1 VFLRALCG
9 CSFET
14 GGGPISHN
22 DGEWCPILRCVKL
35 GLISRDMNLFQP
47 IPNAGAADTTRPLA
61 DRMRPR
67 TLDEYVGQ
75 DHLIGP
81 GKPLRVS
88 IERDDAGSIIFWG
101 PPGTGKTTLA
111 KIIANMTSAEFI
123 EFSAVLAGIK
133 EIKQVMADAERARQ
147 YGTRT
152 IVFIDEIHRF
162 NKAQQDAFLP
172 HVEKGNIRLIGA
184 TTENPSFEI
193 NSALLSRCRV
203 YVLQPLT
210 EEQIVLLLRR
220 ALTDRER
227 GLGEMNL
234 AASDDVLKKIA
245 SYTSG
250 DARSAYNVL
259 EVAAGLAKSPPFD
272 KLRAGFPAKE
282 ARSGAPDGAEVREIT
297 DGIVHDALQRRI
309 LLYDKTGEEHYNLI
323 SALHKSVRNSD
334 PDAALYWLGRMLE
347 AGEDPLYVAR
357 RVVRM
362 AVEDIGLADP
372 NALSL
377 CMAARDA
384 VDFIGMP
391 EGNLALAQA
400 VVYLSVAPKSNAL
413 YTAYGSVQGD
423 VESTAADP
431 VPLHLRNAPTKLMK
445 GLGYGRGYQYAHD
458 LESKVADMECLP
470 ENLRGRVYYQP
481 TNEGIEKRIRERL
494 EEIKKARATR
504 QRESD

>member
-1 VFLRALCG
+1 V
-9 CSFET
+9 S
-14 GGGPISHN
+14 
-22 DGEWCPILRCVKL
+22 
-35 GLISRDMNLFQP
+35 LFQP
-47 IPNAGAADTTRPLA
+47 IPNAGSADDAPRPLA

-75 DHLIGP
+75 EHLIGP
-81 GKPLRVS
+81 GKPLRTQVD
-88 IERDDAGSIIFWG
+88 RDDTGSLIFWG

-111 KIIANMTSAEFI
+111 KIIAHMTKAEFI

-203 YVLQPLT
+203 YVLKPLT
-210 EEQIVLLLRR
+210 EDQIVLLLRR
-220 ALTDRER
+220 ALTDHER
-227 GLGEMNL
+227 GLGEKNL
-234 AASDDVLKKIA
+234 TASDDVLKKIA

-259 EVAAGLAKSPPFD
+259 EVAAGLAHKN
-272 KLRAGFPAKE
+272 AE
-282 ARSGAPDGAEVREIT
+282 GALEIT
-297 DGIVHDALQRRI
+297 DEIVRDALQKRI
-309 LLYDKTGEEHYNLI
+309 LLYDKSGEEHYNLI

-413 YTAYGSVQGD
+413 YTAYGEVQQD
-423 VESTAADP
+423 VEQTAADS
-431 VPLHLRNAPTKLMK
+431 VPLHLRNAPTGLMK
-445 GLGYGRGYQYAHD
+445 GLGYGHGYQYAHD
-458 LESKVADMECLP
+458 LEAKVADMQCLP
-470 ENLRGRVYYQP
+470 DNLRDRVYYRP
-481 TNEGIEKRIRERL
+481 ANEGTEKRIRERL
-494 EEIKKARATR
+494 DDIKR
-504 QRESD
+504 QRSRAREGDPPRPKKES

>member
-1 VFLRALCG
+1 MATV
-9 CSFET
+9 S
-14 GGGPISHN
+14 
-22 DGEWCPILRCVKL
+22 
-35 GLISRDMNLFQP
+35 LFQP
-47 IPNAGAADTTRPLA
+47 IPNAGSAADKTRPLA

-67 TLDEYVGQ
+67 TLDEFVGQ
-75 DHLIGP
+75 EQLINP
-81 GKPLRVS
+81 GKPLRTQ
-88 IERDDAGSIIFWG
+88 IERDDMGSLIFWG

-111 KIIANMTSAEFI
+111 KIIANMTKADFI

-193 NSALLSRCRV
+193 NSALLSRTRV

-210 EEQIVLLLRR
+210 EDQIVLLLRR
-220 ALTDRER
+220 ALSDGKR

-234 AASDDVLKKIA
+234 SASDDVLKKIA
-245 SYTSG
+245 SYSSG
-250 DARSAYNVL
+250 DARNAYNVL
-259 EVAAGLAKSPPFD
+259 EVAAGLAKSPPSRKEREKD
-272 KLRAGFPAKE
+272 GATAESPLLAKD
-282 ARSGAPDGAEVREIT
+282 ARNGAPVAAEIT
-297 DGIVHDALQRRI
+297 DDIVRDALQKKI

-347 AGEDPLYVAR
+347 AGEDPLYIAR

-400 VVYLSVAPKSNAL
+400 VVYLSAAPKSNAL
-413 YTAYGSVQGD
+413 YTAYGEVKQD
-423 VESTAADP
+423 VEQTSADP
-431 VPLHLRNAPTKLMK
+431 VPLHLRNAPTALMK

-458 LESKVADMECLP
+458 LEEKVADMQCLP
-470 ENLRGRVYYQP
+470 DNLRGRVYYHP

-494 EEIKKARATR
+494 EEIKKQRSQAAKQGAAPPAR
-504 QRESD
+504 EGSE

>member
-1 VFLRALCG
+1 V
-9 CSFET
+9 S
-14 GGGPISHN
+14 
-22 DGEWCPILRCVKL
+22 
-35 GLISRDMNLFQP
+35 LFQP
-47 IPNAGAADTTRPLA
+47 IPNPGNAADQTRPLA
-61 DRMRPR
+61 DRMRPQ
-67 TLDEYVGQ
+67 TLEEYAGQ
-75 DHLIGP
+75 EHLIGP
-81 GKPLRVS
+81 GKPLRVQ
-88 IERDDAGSIIFWG
+88 IERDDTGSLIFWG

-111 KIIANMTSAEFI
+111 KIIAKMTKAEFI

-133 EIKQVMADAERARQ
+133 EIKQVMADAERAKQ

-193 NSALLSRCRV
+193 NSALLSRTRV

-210 EEQIVLLLRR
+210 EDQIVQLLRR

-227 GLGEMNL
+227 GLGEMNVT
-234 AASDDVLKKIA
+234 ASDDVLRKIA

-259 EVAAGLAKSPPFD
+259 EVAVELAEVPPSRKEREKGATESGKAPLKPKSGPSTNSGQA
-272 KLRAGFPAKE
+272 LN
-282 ARSGAPDGAEVREIT
+282 GAPDAEEPHEIT
-297 DGIVHDALQRRI
+297 DEIVRDALQKRI

-347 AGEDPLYVAR
+347 AGEDPLYIAR

-372 NALSL
+372 NALAL

-413 YTAYGSVQGD
+413 YTAYSGVLAD
-423 VESTAADP
+423 VERTAADP
-431 VPLHLRNAPTKLMK
+431 VPLHLRNAPTALMK
-445 GLGYGRGYQYAHD
+445 GLGYSKGYQYAHD
-458 LESKVADMECLP
+458 VENKVADMECLP
-470 ENLRGRVYYQP
+470 DNLRGRVYYQP
-481 TNEGIEKRIRERL
+481 TNEGIEKRIRERM
-494 EEIKKARATR
+494 EEIKRLRPKAGDGKERKNKKV
-504 QRESD
+504 